1 MVVLS
6 TTHKSLSYQEL
17 N

>member
-1 MVVLS
+1 M
-6 TTHKSLSYQEL
+6 TTHKSL